1 MRKGD
6 LMKIILL
13 QDVRKVGKKDDIL
26 DVSDGYANNY
36 LIKNK
41 LAVPLTK
48 RSKEVLDTR
57 LDKEA
62 KEEEKKVKE
71 LNEIKKE
78 LENKIISFQVKTG
91 VQDKVFGK
99 VSTKQ
104 ISEKLK
110 EMGYSVD
117 KKCIK
122 LDNDLDV
129 LGIHEVEVVLHK
141 KVIFKIRVN
150 LQK

>member
-1 MRKGD
+1 
-6 LMKIILL
+6 MKIILL

>member
-1 MRKGD
+1 
-6 LMKIILL
+6 MKIILL

-26 DVSDGYANNY
+26 EVSDGYANNY

-110 EMGYSVD
+110 KMGYSVD

>member
-1 MRKGD
+1 
-6 LMKIILL
+6 MKIILL
-13 QDVRKVGKKDDIL
+13 QDVRKVGKKDEIL
-26 DVSDGYANNY
+26 EVSDGYANNY

-48 RSKEVLDTR
+48 RSKEVLDIR

-62 KEEEKKVKE
+62 KEEEGKVKE
-71 LNEIKKE
+71 LNALKKE
-78 LENKIISFQVKTG
+78 LENKIITFKVKTG
-91 VQDKVFGK
+91 AQDKVFGK

-110 EMGYSVD
+110 EMGYLVD

-129 LGIHEVEVVLHK
+129 LGIHEVEVILHK
-141 KVIFKIRVN
+141 KVAFKIRIN

>member
-1 MRKGD
+1 M
-6 LMKIILL
+6 L
-13 QDVRKVGKKDDIL
+13 DI
-26 DVSDGYANNY
+26 
-36 LIKNK
+36 
-41 LAVPLTK
+41 
-48 RSKEVLDTR
+48 R

-62 KEEEKKVKE
+62 KEEEGKVKE
-71 LNEIKKE
+71 LNALKKE
-78 LENKIISFQVKTG
+78 LENKIITFKVKTG
-91 VQDKVFGK
+91 AQDKVFGK

-110 EMGYSVD
+110 EMGYLVD

-129 LGIHEVEVVLHK
+129 LGIHEVEVILHK
-141 KVIFKIRVN
+141 KVAFKIRIN

>member
-1 MRKGD
+1 
-6 LMKIILL
+6 MKIILL
-13 QDVRKVGKKDDIL
+13 QDVRKVGKKDEIL
-26 DVSDGYANNY
+26 EVSDGYANNY

-41 LAVPLTK
+41 LAVPITK
-48 RSKEVLDTR
+48 RSKEVLDIR

-62 KEEEKKVKE
+62 KEEEGKVKE
-71 LNEIKKE
+71 LNALKKE
-78 LENKIISFQVKTG
+78 LENKIITFKVKTG
-91 VQDKVFGK
+91 AQDKVFGK

-110 EMGYSVD
+110 EMGYLVD

-129 LGIHEVEVVLHK
+129 LGIHEVEVILHK
-141 KVIFKIRVN
+141 KVAFKIRIN

>member
-1 MRKGD
+1 
-6 LMKIILL
+6 MKIILL

-26 DVSDGYANNY
+26 EVSDGYANNY

-62 KEEEKKVKE
+62 KEEEQKVKE

-78 LENKIISFQVKTG
+78 LENKMISFKVKTG
-91 VQDKVFGK
+91 AQDKVFGK

-110 EMGYSVD
+110 EMGYLID

-122 LDNDLDV
+122 LDNDLDI
-129 LGIHEVEVVLHK
+129 LGVHEVEVVLHK

>member
-1 MRKGD
+1 MENI
-6 LMKIILL
+6 M
-13 QDVRKVGKKDDIL
+13 
-26 DVSDGYANNY
+26 
-36 LIKNK
+36 
-41 LAVPLTK
+41 
-48 RSKEVLDTR
+48 
-57 LDKEA
+57 
-62 KEEEKKVKE
+62 
-71 LNEIKKE
+71 KE

>member
-1 MRKGD
+1 
-6 LMKIILL
+6 MKIILL

-26 DVSDGYANNY
+26 EVSDGYANNY

-99 VSTKQ
+99 VSTKP

-110 EMGYSVD
+110 KMGYSVD

>member
-1 MRKGD
+1 
-6 LMKIILL
+6 MKIILL

-26 DVSDGYANNY
+26 EVSDGYANNY

-57 LDKEA
+57 L
-62 KEEEKKVKE
+62 EKKVKE

-110 EMGYSVD
+110 KMGYSVD

>member
-1 MRKGD
+1 
-6 LMKIILL
+6 MKIILL

-26 DVSDGYANNY
+26 EVSDGYANNY

-62 KEEEKKVKE
+62 KEEEQKVKE

-78 LENKIISFQVKTG
+78 LENKMISFKVKTG
-91 VQDKVFGK
+91 AQDKVFGK

-110 EMGYSVD
+110 EMGYLID

-129 LGIHEVEVVLHK
+129 LGVHEVEVVLHK